1 NSPSER
7 LVKWVIPGIVV
18 ILGFYLNQ
26 IYVDSVQPPAISTRE
41 ETAEDFSQETVS
53 THPKDITLDRTIKG
67 HSGWVNSVAMSSDG
81 QTIVSGSD
89 DHTIKVWNLDTGEL
103 LHTLEGHSDS
113 VNSVAISPNGRTIVS
128 GSKDETVKVWQV
140 QGK

>member
-1 NSPSER
+1 M
-7 LVKWVIPGIVV
+7 
-18 ILGFYLNQ
+18 
-26 IYVDSVQPPAISTRE
+26 
-41 ETAEDFSQETVS
+41 S

-67 HSGWVNSVAMSSDG
+67 HSGWVKSVVAMSPDG
-81 QTIVSGSD
+81 QTIVSGSGD
-89 DHTIKVWNLDTGEL
+89 NTIKVWNLDTGEL

-128 GSKDETVKVWQV
+128 GSEDETVKVWQV